1 MSDASRPMTCA
12 LTINRKKRTQSRP
25 PSNDQSPSIVFLYY
39 HHHHQFI
46 FYFFF
51 SFTFCCCC
59 CCCSPVCRP
68 LRQTQLLSAAS
79 GISARTKFK
88 SRSSVHKSILLLLL
102 LLDKSGGSSGP
113 FLFINIFDFKKLDTP
128 VFCLDFAWARACV
141 YRTWT
146 HTRNPQK
153 TSRNRNRCSFTH
165 QLLTWRMV
173 RPVSWASCF
182 FWSSDGYG
190 CYKNGAKKKRKIKI
204 IQLITQSFIRLNVS
218 FRKLLSQMKKIG
230 PIIESQDSNE

>member
-128 VFCLDFAWARACV
+128 VFCLDFA
-141 YRTWT
+141 
-146 HTRNPQK
+146 
-153 TSRNRNRCSFTH
+153 
-165 QLLTWRMV
+165 
-173 RPVSWASCF
+173 
-182 FWSSDGYG
+182 
-190 CYKNGAKKKRKIKI
+190 
-204 IQLITQSFIRLNVS
+204 
-218 FRKLLSQMKKIG
+218 
-230 PIIESQDSNE
+230 